1 MTASTIESAV
11 RAPLKAAL
19 SGVTATV
26 YEAVPE
32 NPIVPFV
39 TLVPDSP
46 YLELSLINKS
56 TFKSKVHLALS
67 CGVAYNSNLPS
78 LDNLEQ
84 LLISVVTSIPA
95 GYEIT
100 SIEKPT
106 VLEVGASTLLVAD
119 IRVSTY
125 YTQTN

>member
-11 RAPLKAAL
+11 RAPLKSAL
-19 SGVTATV
+19 SSVAATV

-39 TLVPDSP
+39 ALVPDSP

-56 TFKSKVHLALS
+56 TFKSKVNLALS

-78 LDNLEQ
+78 LGNVEQ
-84 LLISVVTSIPA
+84 LIISVVSSLPA
-95 GYEIT
+95 GYEVT